1 MARLGPCAIAVSLLA
16 QFRWPVVSQDR
27 PFVLAASQT
36 IRHKYCGF
44 AREVKRSEVWIAHS
58 GTPWPTG
65 LSIPAV
71 PRSVLHVRLFGTH
84 RWRERAG
91 TLCIAR
97 PFFHRVLLKRFHART
112 SDMF

>member
-1 MARLGPCAIAVSLLA
+1 MTNLDSVLSQLRRERDRLNHAISALEEISSNAVSPLA

-58 GTPWPTG
+58 GTP
-65 LSIPAV
+65 
-71 PRSVLHVRLFGTH
+71 
-84 RWRERAG
+84 
-91 TLCIAR
+91 
-97 PFFHRVLLKRFHART
+97 
-112 SDMF
+112 